1 MTTFQ
6 EIAAQRPRNIDE
18 AVPALKKALDWYHDN
33 NDYRAV
39 FLRAYYIITVNVH
52 SAVHGYGEWKQ
63 GIFFDPAWIASLA
76 GKFSSLYFQSLT
88 TFEREPGSEL
98 AWKLAHRM
106 AEDRS
111 STVVQDLLLGLNA
124 HINYDLAYGIF
135 MNLKEHGDDR
145 NHLLLPRRKF
155 DHDQVN
161 EILLRSIPEITT
173 TLTRDYGGAIRF
185 LDLALD
191 RLDDLLAGTG
201 LRYYRERVWWDAV
214 SYLTT
219 TDEQE
224 LKLVHEKLNRESA
237 SLAKLIGDQ
246 SFWSLPIRVV
256 GGMIRKRRF
265 GGIEVESVPAVP
277 PVVAIAAAA

>member
-185 LDLALD
+185 LDVALD
-191 RLDDLLAGTG
+191 HLDDLLAGTG

-224 LKLVHEKLNRESA
+224 LKLVHEKLNRESG
-237 SLAKLIGDQ
+237 SLANLIGDQ

-277 PVVAIAAAA
+277 PVAAIAAAA